1 MRRRRV
7 QDRYRDVGLFRYSLI
22 REPAD
27 PKLSK
32 AERGALVRALAA
44 MEHVTPDGR
53 RIRVGR
59 STLDEWI
66 RAWRAGGFD
75 ALVPKAR
82 VGEPRTPVEVLALA
96 EACKREAPGRTAAG
110 VVAVMAEVMAA
121 SGAVPPSARTIQ
133 RHFARLGLNTRPDG
147 SPPRAYGRF
156 EASER
161 NELWTGDAL
170 HGPVVAGRK
179 AYLLAFIDDYSRAL
193 PGHRWTA
200 AEDTVRLEGALRAG
214 LACRGVPG
222 AILVDRGSAFVSA
235 PLARACAVLGVR
247 LIHASP
253 RAAATKGKIER
264 FFRTVRGQFL
274 VELDARG
281 GAADLAELNRLF
293 TAWVEVVYHRRV
305 HSETGATPLE
315 RFGSAGPPALPSPEL
330 LHEAFLWSEFRRVT
344 KTAQVS
350 LHGNSFEVDAAL
362 VGRSV
367 ELVFDP
373 FDLTDIEVRFEN
385 RPMGKAVPVRIGRH
399 THPHARPEAAPA
411 PAPTGI
417 DYLSLIA
424 ARRQAE
430 LAGGRIDYAA
440 LADAD
445 ADGDADG
452 DADADDH
459 DHDNNDVIGDD
470 GLEED
475 IR

>member
-1 MRRRRV
+1 M
-7 QDRYRDVGLFRYSLI
+7 QDRHRDVGLFRYSLA

-44 MEHVTPDGR
+44 AEHVTPDGR
-53 RIRVGR
+53 RVRVGR
-59 STLDEWI
+59 STLDGWI
-66 RAWRAGGFD
+66 RAWRAGGFE

-82 VGEPRTPVEVLALA
+82 RVDPRTPAEVLHQA
-96 EACKREAPGRTAAG
+96 EALKREAPGRTAAQ
-110 VVAVMAEVMAA
+110 VARVMAA
-121 SGAVPPSARTIQ
+121 AGTEPPSVRTIQ

-156 EASER
+156 EASAP

-170 HGPVVAGRK
+170 HGPLVAGRK

-193 PGHRWTA
+193 PGHKWTA
-200 AEDTVRLEGALRAG
+200 AEDSLRLEAALRAG
-214 LACRGVPG
+214 LACRGVPD
-222 AILVDRGSAFVSA
+222 AILVDRGSAFVAA
-235 PLARACAVLGVR
+235 PLARACAVLGIR

-274 VELDARG
+274 VELEARG
-281 GAADLAELNRLF
+281 GARDLAELNALF
-293 TAWVEVVYHRRV
+293 TAWVEVVYHRRA
-305 HSETGATPLE
+305 HSETKTTPLA
-315 RFGSAGPPALPSPEL
+315 RFLGAGPPALPSPEL
-330 LHEAFLWSEFRRVT
+330 LHEAFLWSELRRVT

-350 LHGNSFEVDAAL
+350 LHGNAFEVDAAL
-362 VGRSV
+362 VGRQV

-399 THPHARPEAAPA
+399 VHPKARAEAAPD
-411 PAPTGI
+411 PVPTGI

-424 ARRQAE
+424 ARREAE
-430 LAGGRIDYAA
+430 LAGQPIDYAA
-440 LADAD
+440 LGNPDTD
-445 ADGDADG
+445 T
-452 DADADDH
+452 DDS
-459 DHDNNDVIGDD
+459 
-470 GLEED
+470 EETP
-475 IR
+475 